1 MNVRHPA
8 FDETHEHEL
17 MPAFGNFDRAKLSR
31 PIVNVLKKMMM
42 DGAKVRKV
50 ETAGGQAL
58 GRPAGHQ
65 LALHLV
71 KHCWIGDAEPVS

>member
-1 MNVRHPA
+1 
-8 FDETHEHEL
+8 
-17 MPAFGNFDRAKLSR
+17 
-31 PIVNVLKKMMM
+31 
-42 DGAKVRKV
+42 VRKV